1 MIMQNGLTKRV
12 EALEQRLGAVRTPKK
27 ICVAFAPFPG
37 IFDKCSLTVP
47 ETGERMEFDTES
59 AMLDW
64 LTEREQQHILVS
76 TVDGRLSRP
85 KDKSEEGILL
95 VPPQMSEEQWE
106 SAAMSEIKTIEPL

>member
-12 EALEQRLGAVRTPKK
+12 EALEQRLGAARAPRK

-37 IFDKCSLTVP
+37 IFDKYSLTVP

-59 AMLDW
+59 AMHDW
-64 LTEREQQHILVS
+64 LTERKQQHILVS

-85 KDKSEEGILL
+85 KEQSEEGILI
-95 VPPQMSEEQWE
+95 VPPHMTEEQWE
-106 SAAMSEIKTIEPL
+106 SAAMSETKTIEPL